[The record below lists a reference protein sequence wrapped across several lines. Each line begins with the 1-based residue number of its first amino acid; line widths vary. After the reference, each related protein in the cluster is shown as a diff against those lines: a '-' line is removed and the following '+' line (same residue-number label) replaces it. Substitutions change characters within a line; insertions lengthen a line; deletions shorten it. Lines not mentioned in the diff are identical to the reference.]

1 MSILLDVSV
10 WASAVRGATPIL
22 LAAFGC
28 LLCAKAGITNLAI
41 DGFITVGCFTSIA
54 IVNITNGNVWLGM
67 LGGMIGAGIYSLI
80 FGLSVIKFKSNH
92 IIASIAMNL
101 LSAGITEFL
110 MAPIF
115 KAQGLYR
122 PANIKKI
129 APFHINFLEH
139 VPVLNV
145 LFNNQSIVVLITI
158 CFIFVLRFV
167 FKRTT
172 YGLDVTAIGQSIEA
186 AESAGI
192 QSNRVKWSV
201 VFFSGVFCG
210 LAGAYLSTIILS
222 EFSVG
227 MVAGRG
233 FTAYTAVVFGAYN
246 PIGVALASLLFGFA
260 DAASIQIEL
269 LKPGVATSLISMI
282 PYVLAMTVLTISAL
296 FDKTRK
302 TGLVM
307 AKWENRKLKNI
318 YKSNVKV
325 K

>member
-1 MSILLDVSV
+1 MSILMDVSV

-41 DGFITVGCFTSIA
+41 DGFITVGCFISVA
-54 IVNITNGNVWLGM
+54 VVNITGGNMWLGM
-67 LGGMIGAGIYSLI
+67 LGGMVGTAIYSLI

-101 LSAGITEFL
+101 LSTGITEFL

-122 PANIKKI
+122 LTNIKKI
-129 APFHINFLEH
+129 PPVRFDFLEH
-139 VPVLNV
+139 IPFVNV
-145 LFNNQSIVVLITI
+145 LINNQSIIVVVTLIL
-158 CFIFVLRFV
+158 IFVLRFV
-167 FKRTT
+167 LKKTN
-172 YGLDVTAIGQSIEA
+172 YGLNVIAIGQSTGA

-192 QSNRVKWSV
+192 KMDRVRWSV
-201 VFFSGVFCG
+201 ILLSGVFCG
-210 LAGAYLSTIILS
+210 LAGAYLSTVILS

-246 PIGVALASLLFGFA
+246 PIGVALAALLFGFA

-269 LKPGVATSLISMI
+269 LKPGIATSLVSMI
-282 PYVLAMTVLTISAL
+282 PYVLAMAVLTISAL
-296 FDKTRK
+296 SDKMRK
-302 TGLVM
+302 TGRFQIQHSG
-307 AKWENRKLKNI
+307 KKLKKQI
-318 YKSNVKV
+318 S
-325 K
+325 